1 LRKSVSVLLV
11 YLNDE
16 SKIHFIFPLPKC
28 PYTEFLG
35 RARKLGKSLWD
46 EHALEFFYGVE
57 SASFSNNRLP
67 AKANQR
73 HEQKAR

>member
-1 LRKSVSVLLV
+1 VLLV

-35 RARKLGKSLWD
+35 RARKLGKSL
-46 EHALEFFYGVE
+46 
-57 SASFSNNRLP
+57 
-67 AKANQR
+67 
-73 HEQKAR
+73 